1 MLREALLTSLS
12 PSGRRGRLLIF
23 TYHRV
28 LPRPDPLLP
37 DEPDAAVFAAQMDWI
52 AKFCRVLPLS
62 EAVQHLASGTLPDR
76 AACITFDD
84 GYANNHD
91 VALPILMRRGLT
103 ATVYVTVDAI
113 ERGIMWNDLVIEAHR
128 QHPSANNGA
137 AAAVTAALDE
147 LKYRPLEERW
157 EAAAELHRQRTGA
170 APPRLMMTTDMV
182 RAMAKA
188 GVDIGAH
195 TVNHPILKRQS
206 HQQAR
211 REIEGSRDWIA
222 GVLGAAPKSFAYP
235 NGRPGRDYDETHAR
249 LVQEAGF
256 ESAVSTQWNCAR
268 PGSDRFQLPR
278 VTFWDR
284 TPRRFWLRLART
296 YAESYVR

>member
-1 MLREALLTSLS
+1 MLSEAPLALLS

-28 LPRPDPLLP
+28 LERPDPLLP
-37 DEPDAAVFAAQMDWI
+37 DEPDAAAFAAQMDWI
-52 AKFCRVLPLS
+52 AEFCRVLPLS
-62 EAVQHLASGTLPDR
+62 EAVQRLASGTLPQR

-91 VALPILMRRGLT
+91 VAMPILLRRGLT
-103 ATVYVTVDAI
+103 ATVYVTVGAI

-128 QHPSANNGA
+128 QRGAAGNGA
-137 AAAVTAALDE
+137 AAATVAALDE
-147 LKYRPLEERW
+147 LKYRPLDERW
-157 EAAAELHRQRTGA
+157 EAAAELHRQLTGA
-170 APPRLMMTTDMV
+170 AAPRLMMTADMV
-182 RAMAKA
+182 RAMARA
-188 GVDIGAH
+188 GIEIGAH

-206 HQQAR
+206 LEQAR
-211 REIEGSRDWIA
+211 REIHGSRDWIA
-222 GVLGAAPKSFAYP
+222 DLLGTAPKSFAYP
-235 NGRPGRDYDETHAR
+235 NGRPGRDYDQTHAR
-249 LVQEAGF
+249 LVEEAGF

-268 PGSDRFQLPR
+268 LGTDRFQLPR

-284 TPRRFWLRLART
+284 TPQRFWLRLACT